1 MFINENQNTL
11 FSGLKYQLIETI
23 ASGSAKEAYVNE
35 EPTLDELRRS
45 ALLAS
50 LTSLLRTI
58 TKLQPER
65 LHNGSIS

>member
-1 MFINENQNTL
+1 MFIYEKQKTL
-11 FSGLKYQLIETI
+11 FSGLKYQLIKTI

-50 LTSLLRTI
+50 LTTLLRTI
-58 TKLQPER
+58 TKL
-65 LHNGSIS
+65 LA

>member
-1 MFINENQNTL
+1 MFIYENQNTL
-11 FSGLKYQLIETI
+11 FSGLKYQKQIKTI
-23 ASGSAKEAYVNE
+23 ASGSAEEAYVNE

-58 TKLQPER
+58 TKL
-65 LHNGSIS
+65 LA